1 MKILREISRI
11 FTINKYIHKEV
22 LNFYSPCHHKKDN
35 AIKNFNINFFLFQP
49 ISSMNETKKKKNFN
63 ITDMKFNFDDLFT
76 GIALLLCAFLCAF
89 SLALIAIRL
98 GPIAKWANY
107 QTICVEQESIK
118 SPIEWAV
125 RKCNGRSKV
134 YQVK

>member
-1 MKILREISRI
+1 MSE
-11 FTINKYIHKEV
+11 T
-22 LNFYSPCHHKKDN
+22 KKN
-35 AIKNFNINFFLFQP
+35 KNFNLT
-49 ISSMNETKKKKNFN
+49 E
-63 ITDMKFNFDDLFT
+63 MKFKFNDLFT

-89 SLALIAIRL
+89 SLALISIRL

-107 QTICVEQESIK
+107 QTTCVEQESLK

>member
-1 MKILREISRI
+1 MIE
-11 FTINKYIHKEV
+11 N
-22 LNFYSPCHHKKDN
+22 
-35 AIKNFNINFFLFQP
+35 
-49 ISSMNETKKKKNFN
+49 TKKKN
-63 ITDMKFNFDDLFT
+63 IDSIDMKFNYNDIFT
-76 GIALLLCAFLCAF
+76 GIALMLCAFLCAF

-98 GPIAKWANY
+98 GPIAKWAEY
-107 QTICVEQESIK
+107 QTICIEQESIK

>member
-1 MKILREISRI
+1 MIE
-11 FTINKYIHKEV
+11 N
-22 LNFYSPCHHKKDN
+22 
-35 AIKNFNINFFLFQP
+35 
-49 ISSMNETKKKKNFN
+49 KKKKSFDM
-63 ITDMKFNFDDLFT
+63 TVMKFNFNDLFT
-76 GIALLLCAFLCAF
+76 GIALVLCAFLCAF

-107 QTICVEQESIK
+107 QTICVEQESKK

>member
-1 MKILREISRI
+1 MQIKTLNITI
-11 FTINKYIHKEV
+11 F
-22 LNFYSPCHHKKDN
+22 
-35 AIKNFNINFFLFQP
+35 FQP
-49 ISSMNETKKKKNFN
+49 TSSMSDTQKKNNFN

-76 GIALLLCAFLCAF
+76 GIALILCAFLCAF

-98 GPIAKWANY
+98 GPIAKWANF
-107 QTICVEQESIK
+107 QTICVEQESKK

>member
-1 MKILREISRI
+1 MSE
-11 FTINKYIHKEV
+11 TNQ
-22 LNFYSPCHHKKDN
+22 
-35 AIKNFNINFFLFQP
+35 AKNFN
-49 ISSMNETKKKKNFN
+49 MTK
-63 ITDMKFNFDDLFT
+63 MKFMFNDLFT
-76 GIALLLCAFLCAF
+76 GIALLLCAVLCAF
-89 SLALIAIRL
+89 SLALIALRL

-107 QTICVEQESIK
+107 QTICVQQESIK

>member
-1 MKILREISRI
+1 MSETK
-11 FTINKYIHKEV
+11 
-22 LNFYSPCHHKKDN
+22 
-35 AIKNFNINFFLFQP
+35 
-49 ISSMNETKKKKNFN
+49 TKKKFN
-63 ITDMKFNFDDLFT
+63 LTEIKFKFNELFT
-76 GIALLLCAFLCAF
+76 GIALLLCAF

-98 GPIAKWANY
+98 GPITKWANY